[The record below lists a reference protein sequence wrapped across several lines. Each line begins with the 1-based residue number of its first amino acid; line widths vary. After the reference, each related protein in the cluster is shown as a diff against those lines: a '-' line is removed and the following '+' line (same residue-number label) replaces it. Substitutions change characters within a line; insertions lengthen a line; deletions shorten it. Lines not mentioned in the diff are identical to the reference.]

1 MLFLLPS
8 LALADDVPV
17 PAAVVPAT
25 DTQPN
30 TVVSPPVPPPVAA
43 PVAPVGDDEIDETV
57 IVTGD
62 AAVMKARDELSLKLR
77 TEGYKR
83 SERDGEYTVYKNDIG
98 YRPQFWVHDDGWIL
112 IKPQP
117 VRVRSPGHSFA
128 DQGSP
133 LNYLWCIPT
142 LMTACVSIGSGAL
155 GPRQYDGVRGDLVD
169 ATRPEVDRLNDAVVR
184 AHLSRRL
191 YKDIPA
197 DLERIWADQ
206 TRSVAERHRML
217 FLFWD
222 SRTENEAG
230 VAARAAIRA
239 FLIGVVQASANP
251 FTPAELAALNSKRSS
266 LDALE
271 LP

>member
-1 MLFLLPS
+1 MLLVLAS
-8 LALADDVPV
+8 LNAYAEDVGGVSPAAAAPTTTV
-17 PAAVVPAT
+17 PAPAPET
-25 DTQPN
+25 PI
-30 TVVSPPVPPPVAA
+30 
-43 PVAPVGDDEIDETV
+43 GDDEIDETV

-77 TEGYKR
+77 SEGYKR

-117 VRVRSPGHSFA
+117 IRVRSPGKSFA

-142 LMTACVSIGSGAL
+142 LMTACVSLGSGAL
-155 GPRQYDGVRGDLVD
+155 GPRQYDGIRGDLVD
-169 ATRPEVDRLNDAVVR
+169 ATRPEVERLNDAVVR
-184 AHLSRRL
+184 AHLSSRL
-191 YKDIPA
+191 YKDIPT
-197 DLERIWADQ
+197 DLARIWADETQ
-206 TRSVAERHRML
+206 SYAERHRML

-230 VAARAAIRA
+230 LAARAAIRS
-239 FLIGVVQASANP
+239 FLIGVVQQSPNP
-251 FTPAELAALNSKRSS
+251 FTAAELAALNAKRSS
-266 LDALE
+266 LDPLE
-271 LP
+271 LPGG